1 MTFQDLKLR
10 VRALFARGRTEREL
24 TDELAFHL
32 ERETLKHID
41 GGMSPADAQARARAR
56 FGSISVAAEEC
67 RDARGTALVDNSIRD
82 ALFALRMFRR
92 APLAALTIVATVALG
107 LGLVAV
113 VFTFFNVFAFRV
125 DRVPDPHELF
135 AVVRPTGFDERE
147 GFTYSQ
153 YEALRRETN
162 VFSDVF
168 AMLPDIDSRIDG
180 RMMGGTLVTGNFF
193 QAVGVSAALGRTLT
207 PADDQRS
214 APRPVMVLSHKGW
227 SRLFANDPAAIGR
240 SLLVNGSPY
249 VIVGVM
255 PEDFRGLGVSAP
267 DYWAP
272 LALLGQFRPIH
283 KGREDFVSLG
293 VVGRLKPGMSRNTA
307 LAGLIVWDS
316 GRRPA
321 TASERSRPS
330 LALEARNGTIPSLE
344 GLLLLFTPLFFAF
357 GLILLIGCANVANLL
372 LARSVSRQREIGVR
386 LSLGA
391 SRGRI
396 VRQLLTE
403 SMLLAL
409 MAAVLGFIVSRIVL
423 EGTVYAVTN
432 TMAPEIAELV
442 RVNAPAADWR
452 VIVFLITGAMVS
464 TVFFGLAPALQA
476 TRVAPARAVRGE
488 LSNDPRPGRAR
499 NLLIGVQVTA
509 SALLLICSAIFL
521 RSALAASTANPG
533 MRTSDTLMIEIIN
546 EPFRDAMVTAVA
558 AEPMVTAMAASWPDA
573 TGRPRAAFA
582 RPSAASNEARS
593 SVGYQF
599 VSPEY
604 FEVLGIDVVRG
615 RGFAPAERTA
625 SAAVALVSQTVAQQL
640 WPNAEAVGQ
649 VLQLEPDPA
658 SESRAANENL
668 LTARTVTVVGVV
680 RDIAGVRIPD
690 FNENPG
696 VYLPASAAM
705 AETSLIVRVKGDP
718 DEARRTLLQR
728 LTTIDPNMGQVITMR
743 TMAGMQAYLLQL
755 AFWLTVVLGGLALA
769 LTLSGLFSVLSY
781 LVEQRAKEIGLRM
794 ALGATPRTVGTLV
807 VSQLARPVA
816 IGLIVGTVMAGGAAI
831 VLMSSPAASTIGTVV
846 HVLDPVAYTASLAII
861 VSACA
866 LSVLVPALRA
876 ARIDPMRTLRQE

>member
-1 MTFQDLKLR
+1 MNFQDLKLR
-10 VRALFARGRTEREL
+10 LRGLVARRGAEREL
-24 TDELAFHL
+24 DEELAFHL
-32 ERETLKHID
+32 EREAQKLID
-41 GGMSPADAQARARAR
+41 GGMEPREARDTARAR
-56 FGSISVAAEEC
+56 FGSVPLAADEC
-67 RDARGTALVDNSIRD
+67 RDARGTALVDNGVRD
-82 ALFALRMFRR
+82 VLFALRMFRR

-113 VFTFFNVFAFRV
+113 VFTFFNAFAFRV
-125 DRVPDPHELF
+125 DRVPNPHELF

-147 GFTYSQ
+147 GFTYIQ

-168 AMLPDIDSRIDG
+168 AMMPDIDSRIDG

-207 PADDQRS
+207 PADDQRA

-227 SRLFANDPAAIGR
+227 SRLFANDPAVVGR

-255 PEDFRGLGVSAP
+255 PDDFRGLSVSAP

-272 LALLGQFRPIH
+272 IALLGQFRPIH
-283 KGREDFVSLG
+283 KDHPDSVA
-293 VVGRLKPGMSRNTA
+293 VDTVGRLKPGMSKETA

-316 GRRPA
+316 TRRAA
-321 TASERSRPS
+321 TATERSRPS
-330 LALEARNGTIPSLE
+330 LALEARNGTIASLE
-344 GLLLLFTPLFFAF
+344 GLLLLFSPLFFAF

-372 LARSVSRQREIGVR
+372 LARSVSRQREIGIR

-396 VRQLLTE
+396 IRQLLTE
-403 SMLLAL
+403 SALLAL
-409 MAAVLGFIVSRIVL
+409 VAAMLGFIVSRIVL
-423 EGTVYAVTN
+423 DGAVYAVTS
-432 TMAPEIAELV
+432 TMAPEIAEIV

-452 VIVFLITGAMVS
+452 VIVFLITGALVS

-476 TRVAPARAVRGE
+476 TRVAPSRAVRGE
-488 LSNDPRPGRAR
+488 LSNDPRPSRAR
-499 NLLIGVQVTA
+499 NVLIGVQVTA

-533 MRTSDTLMIEIIN
+533 IRTADTLMIEIVN

-558 AEPMVTAMAASWPDA
+558 SDPMVTTMAASWPDA
-573 TGRPRAAFA
+573 MGRPRVAFA
-582 RPSAASNEARS
+582 RPGSVTTEVRS
-593 SVGYQF
+593 HVGYQF

-604 FEVLGIDVVRG
+604 FDVLGLDVVRG
-615 RGFAPAERTA
+615 RAFAPAERTTS
-625 SAAVALVSQTVAQQL
+625 SAIALVSQTVAQQL
-640 WPNAEAVGQ
+640 WPNVEAIGQ
-649 VLQLEPDPA
+649 VLQLDPDPA
-658 SESRAANENL
+658 SESRDPAENL
-668 LTARTVTVVGVV
+668 LTTRTVTVVGVV

-696 VYLPASAAM
+696 IYLPASAAM

-718 DEARRTLLQR
+718 DEARRALLQR
-728 LTTIDPNMGQVITMR
+728 LTTIDPNMGQVMTMR
-743 TMAGMQAYLLQL
+743 TMAGMQAYLLQI

-794 ALGATPRTVGTLV
+794 ALGATPRTVGKLV
-807 VSQLARPVA
+807 VSQLARPVGV
-816 IGLIVGTVMAGGAAI
+816 GLLVGTGMAGGVAI
-831 VLMSSPAASTIGTVV
+831 ILMSTSAASTIGTVV
-846 HVLDPVAYTASLAII
+846 HVLDPVAYTASLMMI

-866 LSVLVPALRA
+866 LSALVPALRA
-876 ARIDPMRTLRQE
+876 WRIDPMRTLRQE

>member
-1 MTFQDLKLR
+1 MNLRDLALR
-10 VRALFARGRTEREL
+10 VRALITPHRTEREL
-24 TDELAFHL
+24 DEELAFHI
-32 ERETLKHID
+32 ERETRKHLAN
-41 GGMSPADAQARARAR
+41 GVSAAEARTRARAR
-56 FGSISVAAEEC
+56 FGSVPLAADQC
-67 RDARGTALVDNSIRD
+67 RDARGTAFVDDSVRD
-82 ALFALRMFRR
+82 VLFALRMFRR
-92 APLAALTIVATVALG
+92 APLAAVTIVATVALG

-125 DRVPDPHELF
+125 DRVPNPHELF

-147 GFTYSQ
+147 LFMYSQ
-153 YEALRRETN
+153 YDALRRETN

-168 AMLPDIDSRIDG
+168 AMVHDIDSRIDG

-193 QAVGVSAALGRTLT
+193 QVVGVNAALGRTLT
-207 PADDQRS
+207 PADDQRA

-227 SRLFANDPAAIGR
+227 SRLFANDRAAIGR

-255 PEDFRGLGVSAP
+255 PENFRGLGVSAP

-272 LALLGQFRPIH
+272 ISLLGQFRPMH
-283 KGREDFVSLG
+283 KGREDSVA
-293 VVGRLKPGMSRNTA
+293 VDAVGRLKRGMSRDTA

-316 GRRPA
+316 GRPA
-321 TASERSRPS
+321 AASERGRPA
-330 LALEARNGTIPSLE
+330 LALESRDGTIASLE
-344 GLLLLFTPLFFAF
+344 GLMLLFTPIFFAF

-403 SMLLAL
+403 SVLLAL
-409 MAAVLGFIVSRIVL
+409 VAALLGFVVSRIVL
-423 EGTVYAVTN
+423 EGAIYAVTS
-432 TMAPEIAELV
+432 TMAAEIAELV
-442 RVNAPAADWR
+442 RVSVPAADWR
-452 VIVFLITGAMVS
+452 VIMFLVAGAIVS

-488 LSNDPRPGRAR
+488 LSNDPRPSRAR
-499 NLLIGVQVTA
+499 NALIAVQVTA

-533 MRTSDTLMIEIIN
+533 IRTADTMMVEIIN
-546 EPFRDAMVTAVA
+546 EPFREAMVTAVA
-558 AEPMVTAMAASWPDA
+558 SEPMVTAVAASWPDA
-573 TGRPRAAFA
+573 LGRPRAAFA
-582 RPSAASNEARS
+582 RPDSARTEGRTHVA
-593 SVGYQF
+593 YQF

-604 FEVLGIDVVRG
+604 FDVLGIDVLRG
-615 RGFAPAERTA
+615 RGFSPAERTA
-625 SAAVALVSQTVAQQL
+625 TAAVAVVSQSVAHQL
-640 WPNAEAVGQ
+640 WPRGEAVGQ

-680 RDIAGVRIPD
+680 RDIAGSGIPD
-690 FNENPG
+690 FNERPG
-696 VYLPASAAM
+696 VYLPASTAM
-705 AETSLIVRVKGDP
+705 AETSLVVRVKGDP
-718 DEARRTLLQR
+718 EAARSALLQR
-728 LTTIDPNMGQVITMR
+728 LTTIDPNMGQVMTMR
-743 TMAGMQAYLLQL
+743 TMARMQTYLLQIG
-755 AFWLTVVLGGLALA
+755 FWLTLVLGGLALA

-781 LVEQRAKEIGLRM
+781 LVEQRAKEIGVRM
-794 ALGATPRTVGTLV
+794 ALGATPRTVGRLV
-807 VSQLARPVA
+807 LSQLARPVA
-816 IGLIVGTVMAGGAAI
+816 VGLLVGTGMAGGVA
-831 VLMSSPAASTIGTVV
+831 VLLMSTPAAATIGRVV
-846 HVLDPVAYTASLAII
+846 HVLDPVAYAGSLACI
-861 VSACA
+861 VTACMVA
-866 LSVLVPALRA
+866 ALVPAVRA

>member
-1 MTFQDLKLR
+1 MMRR
-10 VRALFARGRTEREL
+10 VRALVARRRTEREL
-24 TDELAFHL
+24 DEELAFHL
-32 ERETLKHID
+32 ERETQKLID
-41 GGMSPADAQARARAR
+41 GGMRPTEARATAHAR
-56 FGSISVAAEEC
+56 FGSVPLAADEC
-67 RDARGTALVDNSIRD
+67 RDARGTALVDNSVRD
-82 ALFALRMFRR
+82 VLFALRMFRR
-92 APLAALTIVATVALG
+92 SPLAACTIVATVALG

-125 DRVPDPHELF
+125 DHVPNPDELF

-153 YEALRRETN
+153 YDALRRETN
-162 VFSDVF
+162 VFSGVS
-168 AMLPDIDSRIDG
+168 ARIYDIDSRIDG
-180 RMMGGTLVTGNFF
+180 RMMTGTLVSGNFF
-193 QAVGVSAALGRTLT
+193 QVAGVSAALGRTLT
-207 PADDQRS
+207 PADDERA

-227 SRLFANDPAAIGR
+227 SRIFANDPAVVGR
-240 SLLVNGSPY
+240 TQLVNGLPY
-249 VIVGVM
+249 VIIGVM
-255 PEDFRGLGVSAP
+255 PEDFRGLAVSAP

-272 LALLGQFRPIH
+272 ISLLGQIRPMH
-283 KGREDFVSLG
+283 KGREDSVA
-293 VVGRLKPGMSRNTA
+293 VETVGRLKRGMSRDTA

-316 GRRPA
+316 GRPAAASGRGRPA
-321 TASERSRPS
+321 
-330 LALEARNGTIPSLE
+330 LALEPRDGTIASLE
-344 GLLLLFTPLFFAF
+344 GLLVMFTPLFFAF

-409 MAAVLGFIVSRIVL
+409 VAAVLGFIVSRIVL
-423 EGTVYAVTN
+423 EGAIYAVTN
-432 TMAPEIAELV
+432 TMAPEIAEIV
-442 RVNAPAADWR
+442 RVTSPAADWR

-558 AEPMVTAMAASWPDA
+558 AEPIVTAMAASWPDA

-582 RPSAASNEARS
+582 RPGSAMIEGRS
-593 SVGYQF
+593 HVGYQF

-604 FEVLGIDVVRG
+604 FDVLGLDVVRG
-615 RGFAPAERTA
+615 RGFAPDERTA

-728 LTTIDPNMGQVITMR
+728 LTTIDPNMGQVMTMR
-743 TMAGMQAYLLQL
+743 TMAGMQAYLLQIG
-755 AFWLTVVLGGLALA
+755 FWLTVVLGGLALA

-794 ALGATPRTVGTLV
+794 ALGATPRTVGKLV

-816 IGLIVGTVMAGGAAI
+816 IGLIVGTGMAGGAA
-831 VLMSSPAASTIGTVV
+831 VLLMSSPAASTIGTVV